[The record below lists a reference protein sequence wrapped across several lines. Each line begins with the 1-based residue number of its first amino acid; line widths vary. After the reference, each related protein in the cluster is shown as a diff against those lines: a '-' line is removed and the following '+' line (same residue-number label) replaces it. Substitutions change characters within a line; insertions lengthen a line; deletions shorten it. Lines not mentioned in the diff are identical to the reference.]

1 MKVTTLGTGS
11 PLPDPLRAGPASLVQ
26 TNGQNLLFD
35 CGRGVLMRLA
45 AVGIP
50 TPAFLHHTFLTH
62 LHSDHV
68 TDFNDLVTSSWAL
81 SIGPNPLRVT
91 GPVGT
96 QRLADTTLTMLRDDI
111 GYRLDH
117 HEDLTWQ
124 PAIEVTEVT
133 PSEPTADSELAIVWQ
148 QGDVTI
154 RCAPTDHR
162 PVHPTVGYRIEAE
175 GKVVVIAG
183 DTIPCAG
190 VDALCDRADVYVQTA
205 IRDDIINT
213 LPFQRL
219 KDVVDYHSTVTQA
232 AQTAQRCG
240 VKHLVLTHPVP
251 APQPGQEHEWVEIAG
266 RDFDGEIVLAH
277 DLWSVDL

>member
-124 PAIEVTEVT
+124 PAVEVTEVT
-133 PSEPTADSELAIVWQ
+133 PSEPTAAEPTAAEPTAAESTAS
-148 QGDVTI
+148 
-154 RCAPTDHR
+154 APIADA
-162 PVHPTVGYRIEAE
+162 TVEPAGSSSDDGAQDA
-175 GKVVVIAG
+175 VVVQELG
-183 DTIPCAG
+183 EP
-190 VDALCDRADVYVQTA
+190 VDE
-205 IRDDIINT
+205 
-213 LPFQRL
+213 
-219 KDVVDYHSTVTQA
+219 
-232 AQTAQRCG
+232 G
-240 VKHLVLTHPVP
+240 
-251 APQPGQEHEWVEIAG
+251 
-266 RDFDGEIVLAH
+266 
-277 DLWSVDL
+277 